1 MPESPEQLNV
11 KKPQEDMEKKPEDL
25 EMQPEDEPKTPETPE
40 KLEKLAQEKIESAE
54 KELEGLSGSEKKI
67 DDCNNSVNLPANKL
81 EEIKATSGVV
91 EKLGTVNEKGR
102 SLLEEMKA
110 KMKTAVAIGMA
121 AMTFAGAG
129 GIKEAEAGV
138 KLKTTVGIESIE
150 TSQQKAIKAKREKE
164 LLEKYEKAKKEAEDS
179 IYRIATRKEL
189 HSAEKIKN
197 ELIEHISSQEYL
209 NKLKS
214 EFGGSDNRAKG
225 EQARRI
231 ENLKKVNINIASSDE
246 LNEEL
251 KKRLNGQ
258 KLPGNFIK
266 ANGFYDPVSHET
278 FVSFDDS
285 HGALT
290 SLHELLHASTRGVDG
305 ITYRTKNTL
314 VNSYE
319 NQGYLRKWIK
329 DEKDEYFSDPTER
342 LVRKQIL
349 DRELEKLNIKKYG
362 EEFTDEHYKKMMDAY
377 KKGMF
382 SHNAKDFIKRTK
394 KDPKIFMQIFNEIA
408 RNEEEKENPSSLV

>member
-1 MPESPEQLNV
+1 MPDSVEQLNT
-11 KKPQEDMEKKPEDL
+11 KKSPENIKKVDDLGMKPENESEIPEDL
-25 EMQPEDEPKTPETPE
+25 EKIS
-40 KLEKLAQEKIESAE
+40 QEKITDINLIVENLDKDGQNRAREIE
-54 KELEGLSGSEKKI
+54 KSIDVSEETPRNI
-67 DDCNNSVNLPANKL
+67 
-81 EEIKATSGVV
+81 EIKAEAKSSLAEIPPKAKT
-91 EKLGTVNEKGR
+91 
-102 SLLEEMKA
+102 LLEEMKA
-110 KMKTAVAIGMA
+110 KMKMAVAIGMA
-121 AMTFAGAG
+121 TMTFAGAG

-138 KLKTTVGIESIE
+138 KLKTTVGIESVE
-150 TSQQKAIKAKREKE
+150 TSQQKAIKAKWEKE

-179 IYRIATRKEL
+179 IHRIATRKEL

-197 ELIEHISSQEYL
+197 ELIEHVSSQEYL

-231 ENLKKVNINIASSDE
+231 ENLKKVNINIASLDE

-258 KLPGNFIK
+258 KLPGNSIK
-266 ANGFYDPVSHET
+266 ANGFYDPASHET

-290 SLHELLHASTRGVDG
+290 SLHELLHASTRGVEG

-319 NQGYLRKWIK
+319 NQGFLRGLIK
-329 DEKDEYFSDPTER
+329 DKKDEYFSDPTER

-349 DRELEKLNIKKYG
+349 DRELNKLGIKKYG
-362 EEFTDEHYKKMMDAY
+362 EEFTKEHYREMMEAY
-377 KKGMF
+377 KAGVF
-382 SHNAKDFIKRTK
+382 SYNVNDFIKRTK

-408 RNEEEKENPSSLV
+408 KNEEEKRSSSSSV

>member
-11 KKPQEDMEKKPEDL
+11 KKPPEDMEKKPDDL
-25 EMQPEDEPKTPETPE
+25 EVEHENEPE
-40 KLEKLAQEKIESAE
+40 KLEDLEKLAQEKNTSIV
-54 KELEGLSGSEKKI
+54 LSVENLDKDGKKR
-67 DDCNNSVNLPANKL
+67 L
-81 EEIKATSGVV
+81 EEIEKSIDVSKEAPKNV
-91 EKLGTVNEKGR
+91 EIKSETEEGLAEISSRGK

-110 KMKTAVAIGMA
+110 KMKMAVAIGMA

-129 GIKEAEAGV
+129 RIKEAEAGV
-138 KLKTTVGIESIE
+138 KLKTTVGIESVE
-150 TSQQKAIKAKREKE
+150 DSQQKAIKAKREKE

-179 IYRIATRKEL
+179 IHRIATRKEL

-258 KLPGNFIK
+258 KLPGNSIK
-266 ANGFYDPVSHET
+266 ANGFYDPASHET

-290 SLHELLHASTRGVDG
+290 SLHELLHASTRGVEG

-319 NQGYLRKWIK
+319 NQGFLGGLIK
-329 DEKDEYFSDPTER
+329 DKKDEYFSDPTER

-349 DRELEKLNIKKYG
+349 DRELNKLGIKKYG
-362 EEFTDEHYKKMMDAY
+362 EKFTKEHYREMMEAY
-377 KKGMF
+377 EAGVF
-382 SHNAKDFIKRTK
+382 SYNVNDFIKRTK
-394 KDPKIFMQIFNEIA
+394 KNPKIFMQIFNEIA
-408 RNEEEKENPSSLV
+408 KNEEEKENPSSSV